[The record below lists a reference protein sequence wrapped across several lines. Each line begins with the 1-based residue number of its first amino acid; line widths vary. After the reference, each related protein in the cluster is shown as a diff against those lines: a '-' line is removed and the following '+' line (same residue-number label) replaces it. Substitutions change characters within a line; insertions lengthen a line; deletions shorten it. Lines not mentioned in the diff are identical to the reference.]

1 MVSIRRATVDDLL
14 KMQQTNLLCLPEN
27 YQFKYYIYHYLSWPS
42 LLHVAEDHNGKIV
55 GYVLAKLEDEDVKPG
70 EVQGHITSISV
81 LRTYRRLGVA
91 SKLMSHAINMMQ
103 EYFEADF
110 VSLHVRVSNRPAL
123 HLYHKNLGFDVRGI
137 EKEYYA
143 DKEDAYKM
151 RKYFKKDKKPKDE
164 VAIEIK
170 DEIKFEDIKD
180 VFEEIDING
189 EEIGNKKKE
198 TLLPSKNTILGALVY
213 YITHCA
219 DTHFAPMNA
228 NWALI
233 PTSAKKNRQPSIDQ
247 SLADTR
253 EFWAKVNG

>member
-1 MVSIRRATVDDLL
+1 MVSIRRATVEDLL

-27 YQFKYYIYHYLSWPS
+27 YQFKYYIYHYLSWPA

-55 GYVLAKLEDEDVKPG
+55 GYVLAKLEDEDIKPG

-103 EYFEADF
+103 EYFDADF

-137 EKEYYA
+137 EKEYYG

-180 VFEEIDING
+180 VFEEVDING
-189 EEIGNKKKE
+189 EEISPKKKE
-198 TLLPSKNTILGALVY
+198 KGKENE
-213 YITHCA
+213 
-219 DTHFAPMNA
+219 DNKDD
-228 NWALI
+228 
-233 PTSAKKNRQPSIDQ
+233 KKKR
-247 SLADTR
+247 R
-253 EFWAKVNG
+253 HKKKHK

>member
-91 SKLMSHAINMMQ
+91 SKLMNHAINMMQ
-103 EYFEADF
+103 EYFDADF

-123 HLYHKNLGFDVRGI
+123 HLYHKNLGFDVKGI

-170 DEIKFEDIKD
+170 DEIKFEEIKD

-189 EEIGNKKKE
+189 EEIGSKKKE
-198 TLLPSKNTILGALVY
+198 KEKENEENKE
-213 YITHCA
+213 
-219 DTHFAPMNA
+219 D
-228 NWALI
+228 
-233 PTSAKKNRQPSIDQ
+233 KKKKRH
-247 SLADTR
+247 
-253 EFWAKVNG
+253 KKKHK

>member
-1 MVSIRRATVDDLL
+1 MVSIRRATVEDLL

-27 YQFKYYIYHYLSWPS
+27 YQFKYYIYHYLSWPA

-103 EYFEADF
+103 EYFDADF

-137 EKEYYA
+137 EKEYYG

-180 VFEEIDING
+180 VFEEVDING
-189 EEIGNKKKE
+189 EEISPKKKE
-198 TLLPSKNTILGALVY
+198 KGKENE
-213 YITHCA
+213 
-219 DTHFAPMNA
+219 DNKDD
-228 NWALI
+228 
-233 PTSAKKNRQPSIDQ
+233 KKKR
-247 SLADTR
+247 R
-253 EFWAKVNG
+253 HKKKHK

>member
-27 YQFKYYIYHYLSWPS
+27 YQFKYYIYHYLSWPA

-55 GYVLAKLEDEDVKPG
+55 GYVLAKLEDEAVKQG

-91 SKLMSHAINMMQ
+91 SKLMTHAINMMQ
-103 EYFEADF
+103 EYFDADF

-123 HLYHKNLGFDVRGI
+123 HLYHKNLGFDVRGV

-164 VAIEIK
+164 VTIEIK
-170 DEIKFEDIKD
+170 DEIKYEDIKD
-180 VFEEIDING
+180 VFEEVDING
-189 EEIGNKKKE
+189 EEIPQKKEKKENEKGEDEKDDKKDEKKK
-198 TLLPSKNTILGALVY
+198 
-213 YITHCA
+213 
-219 DTHFAPMNA
+219 
-228 NWALI
+228 
-233 PTSAKKNRQPSIDQ
+233 KKH
-247 SLADTR
+247 
-253 EFWAKVNG
+253 KKKHK

>member
-42 LLHVAEDHNGKIV
+42 LLHVAEDHDGKIV

-103 EYFEADF
+103 EYFDADF

-123 HLYHKNLGFDVRGI
+123 HLYHNNLGFEVRGI
-137 EKEYYA
+137 EKEYYL

-151 RKYFKKDKKPKDE
+151 RKYFKKDKKDKNE
-164 VAIEIK
+164 VSIEIK
-170 DEIKFEDIKD
+170 DEIKYEDIKD
-180 VFEEIDING
+180 VFEKVDENG
-189 EEIGNKKKE
+189 NAIRELKVEKTDGNEGNKDKK
-198 TLLPSKNTILGALVY
+198 
-213 YITHCA
+213 
-219 DTHFAPMNA
+219 
-228 NWALI
+228 
-233 PTSAKKNRQPSIDQ
+233 KK
-247 SLADTR
+247 
-253 EFWAKVNG
+253 KHKKKH

>member
-55 GYVLAKLEDEDVKPG
+55 GYVLAKLEDEDVKQG
-70 EVQGHITSISV
+70 EIQGHITSISV

-91 SKLMSHAINMMQ
+91 SKLMTHAINMMQ
-103 EYFEADF
+103 EYFDADF

-123 HLYHKNLGFDVRGI
+123 HLYHNNLGFDVRGV

-164 VAIEIK
+164 VTIEIK
-170 DEIKFEDIKD
+170 DEIKYEDIKN
-180 VFEEIDING
+180 VFEEVDING
-189 EEIGNKKKE
+189 EELPIEKKEKENEDDKDKNKEKNENDKEQNEKEKNEDKDKDNAKKK
-198 TLLPSKNTILGALVY
+198 
-213 YITHCA
+213 
-219 DTHFAPMNA
+219 
-228 NWALI
+228 
-233 PTSAKKNRQPSIDQ
+233 KKH
-247 SLADTR
+247 
-253 EFWAKVNG
+253 KKKHK

>member
-1 MVSIRRATVDDLL
+1 MVSIRRATVEDLL

-55 GYVLAKLEDEDVKPG
+55 GYVLAKLEDEDVKQG
-70 EVQGHITSISV
+70 EIQGHITSISV

-91 SKLMSHAINMMQ
+91 NKLMIHAINMMQ
-103 EYFEADF
+103 EYYDADY

-123 HLYHKNLGFDVRGI
+123 HLYHNNLGFDVRGV

-164 VAIEIK
+164 VTIEIK
-170 DEIKFEDIKD
+170 DEIKYDDIKN
-180 VFEEIDING
+180 VFEEVDING
-189 EEIGNKKKE
+189 EEIPMEKKEKEKEEEKNNEKEEKGKGEQKEEQNDENKENEKKK
-198 TLLPSKNTILGALVY
+198 
-213 YITHCA
+213 
-219 DTHFAPMNA
+219 
-228 NWALI
+228 
-233 PTSAKKNRQPSIDQ
+233 KKHKR
-247 SLADTR
+247 
-253 EFWAKVNG
+253 KKK

>member
-42 LLHVAEDHNGKIV
+42 LLHVAEDHNGKIL

-91 SKLMSHAINMMQ
+91 SKLMNHAINMMQ
-103 EYFEADF
+103 EYFDADF

-123 HLYHKNLGFDVRGI
+123 HLYHKNLGFDVKGI

-170 DEIKFEDIKD
+170 DEIKFEEIKD

-189 EEIGNKKKE
+189 EEIGSKKKE
-198 TLLPSKNTILGALVY
+198 KEKENEENKE
-213 YITHCA
+213 
-219 DTHFAPMNA
+219 D
-228 NWALI
+228 
-233 PTSAKKNRQPSIDQ
+233 KKKKRH
-247 SLADTR
+247 
-253 EFWAKVNG
+253 KKKHK

>member
-1 MVSIRRATVDDLL
+1 MVSIRRATVEDLL

-27 YQFKYYIYHYLSWPS
+27 YQFKYYIYHYLSWPA

-55 GYVLAKLEDEDVKPG
+55 GYVLAKLEDEEVKPG
-70 EVQGHITSISV
+70 EIQGHITSISV

-103 EYFEADF
+103 EYFDADF

-164 VAIEIK
+164 VTIEIK
-170 DEIKFEDIKD
+170 DELKYEDIKD
-180 VFEEIDING
+180 VFEEVDING
-189 EEIGNKKKE
+189 EEIQVEKKDKDEKENTKEENKEDKKEGGKKKR
-198 TLLPSKNTILGALVY
+198 KRK
-213 YITHCA
+213 H
-219 DTHFAPMNA
+219 
-228 NWALI
+228 
-233 PTSAKKNRQPSIDQ
+233 K
-247 SLADTR
+247 
-253 EFWAKVNG
+253 

>member
-170 DEIKFEDIKD
+170 DEIKFEEIKD
-180 VFEEIDING
+180 VFEEVDING
-189 EEIGNKKKE
+189 EEIARKSKEKGKENEENKDDKKK
-198 TLLPSKNTILGALVY
+198 
-213 YITHCA
+213 
-219 DTHFAPMNA
+219 
-228 NWALI
+228 
-233 PTSAKKNRQPSIDQ
+233 KKH
-247 SLADTR
+247 
-253 EFWAKVNG
+253 KKKHK

>member
-1 MVSIRRATVDDLL
+1 MVSIRRATVEDLL

-27 YQFKYYIYHYLSWPS
+27 YQFKYYIYHYLSWPA

-55 GYVLAKLEDEDVKPG
+55 GYVLAKLEDEDIKPG

-91 SKLMSHAINMMQ
+91 SKLMNHAINMMQ
-103 EYFEADF
+103 EYFDADF

-143 DKEDAYKM
+143 DREDAYKM

-164 VAIEIK
+164 VTIEIK
-170 DEIKFEDIKD
+170 DEIKYEDIKD
-180 VFEEIDING
+180 VFEEVDING
-189 EEIGNKKKE
+189 EEIPKEKKKQDE
-198 TLLPSKNTILGALVY
+198 KGNEE
-213 YITHCA
+213 
-219 DTHFAPMNA
+219 NKEE
-228 NWALI
+228 
-233 PTSAKKNRQPSIDQ
+233 KKDDKKKKR
-247 SLADTR
+247 R
-253 EFWAKVNG
+253 KKHK

>member
-27 YQFKYYIYHYLSWPS
+27 YQFKYYIYHYLSWPA

-55 GYVLAKLEDEDVKPG
+55 GYVLAKLEDEEVKQG

-91 SKLMSHAINMMQ
+91 SKLMTHAINMMQ
-103 EYFEADF
+103 QYFDADF

-123 HLYHKNLGFDVRGI
+123 HLYHKNLGFDVRGV

-164 VAIEIK
+164 VTIEIK
-170 DEIKFEDIKD
+170 DEIKYEDIKD
-180 VFEEIDING
+180 VFEEVDING
-189 EEIGNKKKE
+189 EEIQVEKKDKDEKENAKEENKEDKKEGGKKKR
-198 TLLPSKNTILGALVY
+198 KRK
-213 YITHCA
+213 H
-219 DTHFAPMNA
+219 
-228 NWALI
+228 
-233 PTSAKKNRQPSIDQ
+233 K
-247 SLADTR
+247 
-253 EFWAKVNG
+253 

>member
-91 SKLMSHAINMMQ
+91 SKLMCHAINMMQ

-198 TLLPSKNTILGALVY
+198 KGKENEENK
-213 YITHCA
+213 
-219 DTHFAPMNA
+219 DD
-228 NWALI
+228 
-233 PTSAKKNRQPSIDQ
+233 KKKKRH
-247 SLADTR
+247 
-253 EFWAKVNG
+253 KKKHK

>member
-91 SKLMSHAINMMQ
+91 CKLMSHAINMMQ

-198 TLLPSKNTILGALVY
+198 KGKENEENK
-213 YITHCA
+213 
-219 DTHFAPMNA
+219 DD
-228 NWALI
+228 
-233 PTSAKKNRQPSIDQ
+233 KK
-247 SLADTR
+247 
-253 EFWAKVNG
+253 KKKHKKKHK

>member
-164 VAIEIK
+164 VTIEIK
-170 DEIKFEDIKD
+170 DEIKYEDIKD
-180 VFEEIDING
+180 VFEEVDING

-198 TLLPSKNTILGALVY
+198 KGKENEENK
-213 YITHCA
+213 
-219 DTHFAPMNA
+219 DD
-228 NWALI
+228 
-233 PTSAKKNRQPSIDQ
+233 KK
-247 SLADTR
+247 
-253 EFWAKVNG
+253 KKKHKKKHK

>member
-1 MVSIRRATVDDLL
+1 MVSIRRATVEDLL

-55 GYVLAKLEDEDVKPG
+55 GYVLAKLEDEDVKQG
-70 EVQGHITSISV
+70 EIQGHITSISV

-91 SKLMSHAINMMQ
+91 NKLMIHAINMMQ
-103 EYFEADF
+103 EYFDADY

-164 VAIEIK
+164 VTIEIK
-170 DEIKFEDIKD
+170 DDIKYD
-180 VFEEIDING
+180 DIKNVFEEVDING
-189 EEIGNKKKE
+189 EEIPMEKKEKEEEKNNENGEKGEQKEEPKEENKENEKKK
-198 TLLPSKNTILGALVY
+198 
-213 YITHCA
+213 
-219 DTHFAPMNA
+219 
-228 NWALI
+228 
-233 PTSAKKNRQPSIDQ
+233 KKHKR
-247 SLADTR
+247 
-253 EFWAKVNG
+253 KKK

>member
-55 GYVLAKLEDEDVKPG
+55 GYVLAKLEDEDVKTG

-198 TLLPSKNTILGALVY
+198 KGKENEENK
-213 YITHCA
+213 
-219 DTHFAPMNA
+219 DD
-228 NWALI
+228 
-233 PTSAKKNRQPSIDQ
+233 KK
-247 SLADTR
+247 
-253 EFWAKVNG
+253 KKKHKKKHK